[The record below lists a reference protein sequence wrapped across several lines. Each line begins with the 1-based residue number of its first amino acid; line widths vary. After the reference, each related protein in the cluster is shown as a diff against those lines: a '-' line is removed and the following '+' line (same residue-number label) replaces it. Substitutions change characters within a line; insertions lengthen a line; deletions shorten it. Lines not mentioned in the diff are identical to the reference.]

1 MPSPKKTAKC
11 GITRNHRYLNNMTK
25 NNPTNILLLLPI
37 HKVEYATFLH
47 CKFILFQPYVWG
59 VIRGCWY
66 ILFLIVLKN
75 CANKKQ
81 KYRFCPNFAG
91 PPPTSEK
98 IEIFP
103 IVNCSSASRTFFNSI
118 SVHFTCHVDPVSSN
132 KK

>member
-81 KYRFCPNFAG
+81 KYCFCPNFAG
-91 PPPTSEK
+91 PPPL
-98 IEIFP
+98 P
-103 IVNCSSASRTFFNSI
+103 L
-118 SVHFTCHVDPVSSN
+118 PV
-132 KK
+132 KKLCQQKTKVSLLSKLCWTPPYQ